1 MVRAGISIW
10 KYWKTFFIWLPPPCN
25 FLVLLFCGVIT
36 LLEICPAGFVWNV
49 HLKSSTVGP
58 ANHQK
63 HLSSELTV
71 PKSSRG
77 KSGGLFSSLLQST
90 NATRSTCGTKSRPL
104 SWPLSKHHYGLCYTI
119 LRINIKQC
127 IYRYFNINI
136 PEVIKLSVIKYSL
149 AERVF
154 IKSYLHLLPHGT
166 TALT

>member
-1 MVRAGISIW
+1 MA
-10 KYWKTFFIWLPPPCN
+10 PPTLQFSCVI
-25 FLVLLFCGVIT
+25 VLWCDLALGNMSGR
-36 LLEICPAGFVWNV
+36 IC
-49 HLKSSTVGP
+49 LKCSSKSSTVEP

-77 KSGGLFSSLLQST
+77 KSSGLFSSLLQST
-90 NATRSTCGTKSRPL
+90 NATGSTCRTKSRPS

-119 LRINIKQC
+119 LIINIKQC

-154 IKSYLHLLPHGT
+154 IKSYLHLLLHGT

>member
-1 MVRAGISIW
+1 MA
-10 KYWKTFFIWLPPPCN
+10 PPTLQFSCVI
-25 FLVLLFCGVIT
+25 VLRCDHALGNMSGR
-36 LLEICPAGFVWNV
+36 IC
-49 HLKSSTVGP
+49 LKCSSKSFTVET

-63 HLSSELTV
+63 HLSFELTV

-77 KSGGLFSSLLQST
+77 KSSGLFSSLLQST
-90 NATRSTCGTKSRPL
+90 NATRSTCGTKSTPL
-104 SWPLSKHHYGLCYTI
+104 SWPSSKHHYGLCYTN